1 MLGYVSAVSYI
12 NAESNIQ
19 VTDFPSG
26 LVISHIDYRLMMDLF
41 DWRSSQPQ
49 SVTDQA
55 GGAAYLSLYQI
66 IA

>member
-26 LVISHIDYRLMMDLF
+26 LMISHIDYPLMVDLF
-41 DWRSSQPQ
+41 DWRSSLPQ
-49 SVTDQA
+49 FVPDHSLI
-55 GGAAYLSLYQI
+55 YLR
-66 IA
+66 IALQTFP